1 MSVARRPRAAILA
14 FVAQPNLGSEYEV
27 GWRWPFLAK
36 GVVRPYVLSRLECWR
51 ALPGRARQIGE
62 LQVKTIDGV
71 HFIAIDVSF
80 GPRFFQG
87 RRLTRTHYLI
97 WQIMV
102 LFWLRAN
109 RSKFDLVH
117 HVNFVAA
124 WFPPLAPLSGIP
136 FVWGPIGTNPPM
148 PRFYRD
154 RLPFVAKVRAAVRT
168 FVTQSMV
175 RWNPL
180 YLIVAPRCRAAFA
193 ISAHVR
199 GLLPKTLRERTQ
211 VHPGIAIDPSWFGAA
226 PDTGPTGETLLYVGR
241 AMDIKLPR
249 LAYRVAADVI
259 RERPGTNA
267 VFVGEGLP
275 ALLEGEVGNLCIEV
289 REHMAQDTVRAL
301 YRSAAVFLFPSVEAS
316 GFVTLEALANGLP
329 VACLD
334 GTGAAYFA
342 GPDNPM
348 TVSSKGD
355 WGDVQSRLSASI
367 VAYLSDAARG
377 EMSETCRARARLFMW
392 ESYRSFLE
400 KFYADA
406 QSPRWRERTKS
417 INAK

>member
-1 MSVARRPRAAILA
+1 MSDSRRPRAAILA

-27 GWRWPFLAK
+27 GWRWPFLAT
-36 GVVRPYVLSRLECWR
+36 GAVRPYVVSRLECWR
-51 ALPGRARQIGE
+51 ALPGRSRRVGGLQI
-62 LQVKTIDGV
+62 KSIDGV
-71 HFIAIDVSF
+71 AFVAIDVSF
-80 GPRFFQG
+80 GPRFFRG

-102 LFWLRAN
+102 LFWLRSN

-148 PRFYRD
+148 PKFYRD
-154 RLPFVAKVRAAVRT
+154 RLPLEAKARAAVRT

-193 ISAHVR
+193 ISEHVR
-199 GLLPKTLRERTQ
+199 GLLPEGLRERTQ
-211 VHPGIAIDPSWFGAA
+211 VHPGIAIDPSWFQTAQGSVS
-226 PDTGPTGETLLYVGR
+226 TNETLLYVGR

-249 LAYRVAADVI
+249 LAYRVAADAI
-259 RERPGTNA
+259 RERPGVNA

-275 ALLEGEVGNLCIEV
+275 ALLAGELANPRIEV
-289 REHMAQDTVRAL
+289 REHMAQDAVRAL

-329 VACLD
+329 VACLE
-334 GTGAAYFA
+334 GSGAAYFA

-348 TVSSKGD
+348 TVTSEGD
-355 WGDVQSRLSASI
+355 WSDVQSRLSESI
-367 VAYLSDAARG
+367 VAYLNEAARG
-377 EMSETCRARARLFMW
+377 DMSEACKARAHLFMW
-392 ESYRSFLE
+392 ESYRPFLE

-406 QSPRWRERTKS
+406 RSPRWRDRTKS
-417 INAK
+417 IHAK